1 MSFFWGL
8 LINICCVFTSLNAL
22 HAQEQLPVFDEMIIL
37 APLPLK
43 HEIHEIKR
51 NSSVHQGLIDAGID
65 PRIIHKIVKAAKPNF
80 NLRHVQPGTRF
91 VISREPTDELRR
103 ISFDIA
109 PLSRLEINYTY
120 KEWSSEIV
128 DIDTTKKLMHYAG
141 TINDSLWASAVQQK
155 LSPDVIV
162 SFAEVFG
169 WQVDFSREVR
179 KGDQWKFS
187 VEKLF
192 AEGRHV
198 GWGNIVYAEY
208 QNGPEFYKAYYYKN
222 KATGTQGYFDENG
235 DSLRKVFLK
244 SPIKFGRITSRF
256 SRRRFHPIH
265 RRFKAHNGVDYGA
278 PRGTP
283 IRAVGDGRIIK
294 IGRYGGSGKMMTLD
308 HVAGYKTKYLHM
320 SRFARGMRRGKKVL
334 QGQIIG
340 YVGSTGYATGPHLH
354 FEMHK
359 YNRVMD
365 PLKVNLPASDPV
377 PEKAITHFK
386 DFVVDINE
394 TVAKL
399 YRLPANEQES
409 QQKVACC
416 ERDTPNATEK
426 PTIVD

>member
-1 MSFFWGL
+1 MSFINRI
-8 LINICCVFTSLNAL
+8 LISILCAWTALNAAQ
-22 HAQEQLPVFDEMIIL
+22 AQEQLPVFDEMVIL

-43 HEIHEIKR
+43 HEIHRIKR
-51 NSSVHQGLIDAGID
+51 NSSVHEALIGAGVD
-65 PRIIHKIVKAAKPNF
+65 PRIIHKIVKTAKPKF

-91 VISREPTDELRR
+91 VISKEMTGNLRR

-109 PLSRLEINYTY
+109 PLSRLEINYTH

-128 DIDTTKKLMHYAG
+128 DIETTKQINHYSG
-141 TINDSLWASAVQQK
+141 TINDSLWLSATQQN
-155 LSPDVIV
+155 LSPEVIT

-169 WQVDFSREVR
+169 WTVDFSREVR
-179 KGDQWKFS
+179 KGDAWRFS

-208 QNGPEFYKAYYYKN
+208 QNGPELYKAYYYRN
-222 KATGTQGYFDENG
+222 KATNTRGYFDENG

-244 SPIKFGRITSRF
+244 SPIKFGRITSGF

-283 IRAVGDGRIIK
+283 IRAVGDGRITK
-294 IGRYGGSGKMMTLD
+294 IGRYGGSGKMIVLHHT
-308 HVAGYKTKYLHM
+308 AGYVTKYLHM
-320 SRFARGMRRGKKVL
+320 SRFRRGMRRGRKVQ
-334 QGQIIG
+334 QGDIIG

-354 FEMHK
+354 FEMWKHR
-359 YNRVMD
+359 RVMD

-377 PEKAITHFK
+377 PKEALAHFR
-386 DFVVDINE
+386 DYVVDINE
-394 TVAKL
+394 SIAKVH
-399 YRLPANEQES
+399 RIPANS
-409 QQKVACC
+409 TDVACC
-416 ERDTPNATEK
+416 DGEK
-426 PTIVD
+426 NPQNKTTLVD